1 MSRTTAH
8 LSTALKDLGLRP
20 SRCPET
26 RMMPT
31 RLVYLLG
38 VAGVLCTPMSIY
50 AQAGPPTQAF
60 ETGTLPPTIPIF
72 PLQDVMLFPQASRPL
87 HIFEPRY
94 RDMVADALEGDR
106 LIGMV
111 LLEKGYE
118 AEYEDRPPVYPVGSA
133 GVITEVDELPDGRYN
148 ILLRGLTKFRITG
161 EDQSR
166 SYRLAHVEA
175 LPEELSDA
183 ERVTLRDLRE
193 ELSALAPSTVPG
205 LEIPDGIPDE
215 NLVDGVAQIIDLD
228 PLDRLGLLEQPDLI
242 ARAQAI
248 IDLLYIR
255 VALPR

>member
-1 MSRTTAH
+1 M
-8 LSTALKDLGLRP
+8 
-20 SRCPET
+20 
-26 RMMPT
+26 T
-31 RLVYLLG
+31 RLICLLG
-38 VAGVLCTPMSIY
+38 VASALCTPISVS
-50 AQAGPPTQAF
+50 AQAGPRPQAF
-60 ETGTLPPTIPIF
+60 EPGTLPATIPIF
-72 PLQDVMLFPQASRPL
+72 PLQDVMLFPHASRPF
-87 HIFEPRY
+87 HIFEQRY

-111 LLEKGYE
+111 LLEPGYE
-118 AEYEDRPPVYPVGSA
+118 AEYEGRPPVYPVGCA
-133 GVITEVDELPDGRYN
+133 GVIASVEELPDGGYN
-148 ILLRGLTKFRITG
+148 ILLQGLTKFRITG

-183 ERVTLRDLRE
+183 DRVTLRDLRE

-228 PLDRLGLLEQPDLI
+228 PLDRLGLLEQPGLI